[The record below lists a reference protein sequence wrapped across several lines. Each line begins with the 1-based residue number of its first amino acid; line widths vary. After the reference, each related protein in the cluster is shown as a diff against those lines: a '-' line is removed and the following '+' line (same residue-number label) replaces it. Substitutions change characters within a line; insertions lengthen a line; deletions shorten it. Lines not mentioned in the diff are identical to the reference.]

1 MLEHNNFCTFST
13 YSDLHSLHLS
23 ESPTGLSSIYVNL
36 WVLMHYY
43 AYKVPLNTLER
54 AVEQLD
60 PKRDPEIQ
68 HSRSKYNSEY
78 SIRWRNCFKLYISPC
93 QTPTHHPPECVPNR
107 EPWTLSEIR
116 WSWFSIRSWFSQKT
130 FHSIIDGRVTLY
142 QTLLQVSVVLEV
154 YAWNQAATNASE
166 VKWWRVYYY

>member
-1 MLEHNNFCTFST
+1 MLEHCTFST
-13 YSDLHSLHLS
+13 YSDLHSLDLS

-78 SIRWRNCFKLYISPC
+78 SIRWRNCFYIYPHVTRPHTTHRTAAKLC
-93 QTPTHHPPECVPNR
+93 LR
-107 EPWTLSEIR
+107 R
-116 WSWFSIRSWFSQKT
+116 SWFSIQSWFSQKT

-154 YAWNQAATNASE
+154 YTWNQAATNASE